1 MTRQLTFCSADEND
15 VELATEIEETEEVL
29 PGVCV
34 FSHSLGPRCYKTCEI
49 SWRRRWGLW

>member
-15 VELATEIEETEEVL
+15 VELATEMEETEEVL
-29 PGVCV
+29 PDVCV